1 MDTVRLLGR
10 LGEGAPVVVMVR
22 KMGPGPCGGGGGG
35 GGDWEGEK

>member
-10 LGEGAPVVVMVR
+10 LGEGAPAAVMVR

-35 GGDWEGEK
+35 DGDGEGEK